1 MRAGA
6 QLAGPRRLVLRR
18 IMEHAEVGDVA
29 VDLVVEIVLVHAEP
43 HREDPHQGRGQL
55 FHAAVVGAPGLAEL
69 RQPVGPHVG
78 REEIRRRR
86 GAMIGVVRRIDR
98 TDREGLLEIGRRLL
112 VEAVGQRLVAE
123 GDEAAIA
130 VGRHAVAQLVLE
142 RALEEGS
149 RHAPHVVDQRG
160 RDAVPRDEQETHIR
174 AGGVHGL
181 CHRAPVGVAAVQ
193 ERRDVDQGNGAG
205 HGLSQ
210 ANTMP
215 VPFYSTIARNRKA
228 ANITRWTMPCSTVVR
243 PVPRVTTPMNKV
255 SASSSCSLM
264 PRPSYSRCTEDDR
277 HRGHRRD
284 RETDAGQGRTTIT
297 RRRAIERPP
306 KRSCTRSPGAIC

>member
-1 MRAGA
+1 
-6 QLAGPRRLVLRR
+6 
-18 IMEHAEVGDVA
+18 MEHAEVGDVA
-29 VDLVVEIVLVHAEP
+29 IDLVVEIVFVHAEP
-43 HREDPHQGRGQL
+43 DRENPHQGRGQP

-86 GAMIGVVRRIDR
+86 GAVIGVVRRIDR

-149 RHAPHVVDQRG
+149 RHAAHVIDQRG
-160 RDAVPRDEQETHIR
+160 RDAVPRDKQEPHIG
-174 AGGVHGL
+174 AGGVHGPR
-181 CHRAPVGVAAVQ
+181 HRAPVGVAADQ

-205 HGLSQ
+205 HGLSR
-210 ANTMP
+210 ADTMP
-215 VPFYSTIARNRKA
+215 VPFYSMIARNRKA
-228 ANITRWTMPCSTVVR
+228 VNIIRRTMPAAPESG
-243 PVPRVTTPMNKV
+243 
-255 SASSSCSLM
+255 
-264 PRPSYSRCTEDDR
+264 RCPGDDADEQGKRKQLLLLDAKAELQPLTEDDR
-277 HRGHRRD
+277 HRRHRRD
-284 RETDAGQGRTTIT
+284 RETAAGRGRTQRQVQAGLQRVGVSVLARPT
-297 RRRAIERPP
+297 RGDQGKRPATA
-306 KRSCTRSPGAIC
+306 R